1 MLPLPSAEKRRTYVQ
16 QNNNEC
22 RYLDDLRSKHGNDMT
37 MPKDL
42 APETYAAQG
51 MHRPDPVTGNLI
63 PAVQPSTTFA
73 RDENYKLIAEEH
85 GYARDE
91 NPSFL
96 TAERMLAQL
105 EGGAEA
111 LLFASGMS
119 AAGAVVQSLKP
130 GDHIVIPKV
139 MYWGLRN
146 WMVDF
151 CSRWGI
157 DVDQYDLSD
166 PDDLARSVKAG
177 QTALVWI
184 ETPCNPTWDVID
196 IETAAEVAHGAGAR
210 LAVDSTVSTPVLTR
224 PIEFG
229 ADVVM
234 HSATKYLNGHG
245 DVVAGALVTAEKDAS
260 WGEVR
265 KVRAEGGA
273 IPGSFEAWLMQRGM
287 RTLFLRVRH
296 ACESALAIAQH
307 FENHPGLE
315 SVLYPGL
322 ESHPGH
328 EIAKKQ
334 MLGGFGGMLSFK
346 VKGGEKGALGLARKC
361 QVFIRATSLGGVE
374 SLIEHRYSIEGE
386 SSPIPKE
393 LVRLSIGV
401 EHVEDLITDLEQ
413 ALG

>member
-1 MLPLPSAEKRRTYVQ
+1 
-16 QNNNEC
+16 
-22 RYLDDLRSKHGNDMT
+22 

-42 APETYAAQG
+42 APETYTAQG

-73 RDENYKLIAEEH
+73 RDENYKLIAEGH

-96 TAERMLAQL
+96 TAERLLAEL
-105 EGGAEA
+105 EGGAEG
-111 LLFASGMS
+111 LLFSSGMS
-119 AAGAVVQSLKP
+119 AASTIVQSLRP
-130 GDHIVIPKV
+130 GDHVVIPKV

-151 CSRWGI
+151 CTRWGI
-157 DVDQYDLSD
+157 DLEQYDLSD
-166 PDDLARSVKAG
+166 PDDLASTVRAG

-229 ADVVM
+229 ADIVM

-245 DVVAGALVTAEKDAS
+245 DVVAGALVTAAKDDF

-265 KVRAEGGA
+265 KARAEGGA
-273 IPGSFEAWLMQRGM
+273 ILGSFEAWLLQRGM
-287 RTLFLRVRH
+287 RTLFLRVGR
-296 ACESALAIAQH
+296 ACQSALAIAQY
-307 FENHPGLE
+307 FEGHPGLE

-328 EIAKKQ
+328 ETAKKQ
-334 MLGGFGGMLSFK
+334 MLGGFGGMLSLK
-346 VKGGEKGALGLARKC
+346 VKGGEKGALGLVKKC
-361 QVFIRATSLGGVE
+361 QVFVRATSLGGVE
-374 SLIEHRYSIEGE
+374 SLIEHRYSIEGA
-386 SSPIPKE
+386 SSPIPKD
-393 LVRLSIGV
+393 LVRLSIGI
-401 EHVEDLITDLEQ
+401 EHVDDLIADLEQ
-413 ALG
+413 ALA